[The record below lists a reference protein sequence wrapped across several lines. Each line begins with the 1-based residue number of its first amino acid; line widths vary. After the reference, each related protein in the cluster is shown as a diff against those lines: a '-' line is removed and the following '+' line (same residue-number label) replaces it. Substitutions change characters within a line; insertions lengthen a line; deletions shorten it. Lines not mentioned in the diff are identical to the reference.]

1 MLNQGWLTSQRPKAT
16 FLIVL
21 LQRATWYSWAHMNI
35 TPSIPHSLTHI
46 CSARFKYH
54 TLTWQWHNFTSYLL
68 LCMLFSGTFGKYV
81 SLMKPGKEL
90 YGLATPVLNLHYK
103 IGLPK
108 NPDQHRQ
115 LTALTMLDD
124 VYVFVL

>member
-1 MLNQGWLTSQRPKAT
+1 
-16 FLIVL
+16 
-21 LQRATWYSWAHMNI
+21 
-35 TPSIPHSLTHI
+35 
-46 CSARFKYH
+46 
-54 TLTWQWHNFTSYLL
+54 
-68 LCMLFSGTFGKYV
+68 MLFSGTFGKYV